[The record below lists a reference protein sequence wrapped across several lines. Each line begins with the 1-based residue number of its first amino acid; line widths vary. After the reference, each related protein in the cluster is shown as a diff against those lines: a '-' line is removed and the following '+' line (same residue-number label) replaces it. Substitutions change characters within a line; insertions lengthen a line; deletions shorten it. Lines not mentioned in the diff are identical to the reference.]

1 MDIIINDY
9 TLPETFFWD
18 RAIFFQKNYES
29 FYVNDMHYILNEQ
42 NPMITI
48 EGILEGTS
56 KIDVEEKYNELI
68 NNVIYAGENLKMTYG
83 NRTYYLS
90 PVMPIKTII
99 EDFDNIIKVS
109 LVYEVKNFKEVEW

>member
-1 MDIIINDY
+1 MEIIINDY
-9 TLPETFFWD
+9 ILPETFLWD
-18 RAIFFQKNYES
+18 RAMFFQKSYES

-48 EGILEGTS
+48 EGILEGIS
-56 KIDVEEKYNELI
+56 KSDVEEKYNELV

-90 PVMPIKTII
+90 PIMPIKTII

-109 LVYEVKNFKEVEW
+109 LVYEVKNFKEDEW